1 MLGLTAGGYRERSG
15 EWSEDWRRWCAECR
29 AGEEGVWMRWLGH
42 CWFFIGRGEDG
53 WHGMGVGLVLTKSS
67 GRSCF
72 LFPEKA
78 LLVACLS
85 VISPPWGLGL
95 YTPLRKRN
103 FSEIFSWR
111 GDDVVGL
118 VKNTRVDRLCV
129 LNHGIGNTL
138 R

>member
-1 MLGLTAGGYRERSG
+1 
-15 EWSEDWRRWCAECR
+15 
-29 AGEEGVWMRWLGH
+29 
-42 CWFFIGRGEDG
+42 
-53 WHGMGVGLVLTKSS
+53 MGVGLVLTKSS